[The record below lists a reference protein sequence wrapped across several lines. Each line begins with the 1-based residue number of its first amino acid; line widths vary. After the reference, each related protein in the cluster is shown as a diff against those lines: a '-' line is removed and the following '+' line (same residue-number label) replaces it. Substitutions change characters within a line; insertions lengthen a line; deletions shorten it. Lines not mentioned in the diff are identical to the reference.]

1 MYVCE
6 GVTIPT
12 LPLMFL
18 ALRPLQETLQVCV
31 LLYVCVCA
39 HVVLCTESA
48 GVVSH
53 SLFVDFSRC
62 LQRSVFICAVV
73 LRVES
78 TFVTSF
84 LS

>member
-18 ALRPLQETLQVCV
+18 ALHPLNIASVCTPV
-31 LLYVCVCA
+31 CVCVCA
-39 HVVLCTESA
+39 HVVLCTKSA

-62 LQRSVFICAVV
+62 LQRSVFVCAVV